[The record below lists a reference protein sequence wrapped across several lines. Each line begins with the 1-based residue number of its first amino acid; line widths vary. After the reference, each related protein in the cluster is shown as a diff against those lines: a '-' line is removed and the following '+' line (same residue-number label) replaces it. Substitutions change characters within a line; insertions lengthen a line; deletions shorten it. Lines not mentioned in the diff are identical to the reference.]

1 MGKGMT
7 ESPSKFEQWVKRF
20 TAAELRRQLANRG
33 KDTRASLGVIYAWI
47 RGEHEPR
54 SAKRRA
60 IIQIAAG
67 ELTLEDIDAH
77 FSAKKKS

>member
-1 MGKGMT
+1 MIVAAPLT
-7 ESPSKFEQWVKRF
+7 KFEQWVKKF
-20 TAAELRRQLANRG
+20 TALKLAIQLANRG
-33 KDTRASLGVIYAWI
+33 PETKASLGVIYAWI

-60 IIQIAAG
+60 IIQISAG

-77 FSAKKKS
+77 FAAKNRK